1 MSVPVAFRDYEA
13 PYFPLS
19 GPASFGMK
27 LVKAD
32 PKLTTYQFLVSL
44 SKKAITSGSE
54 LIGTF
59 EVGTPGAT
67 YSRGMAGVIK
77 YKETNK
83 VRQLTIGSV
92 ETSSETQLII
102 AYQNDTNRFEV
113 DFGTNMITKR
123 PIKMRFLYFNESTFL
138 AKETGILA
146 SAEYDWYKFKHVTKY
161 VRKLSPTKSFLLHTR
176 TTYWPQ
182 KHVTGEIEYSPEK
195 EMLSMRFD
203 ANQFNQRVEMDGKFV
218 STETSKGLDFTATHI
233 SSNKKISFYTG
244 IVNTEVAKKF
254 VFDVKTASSKPV
266 SLVWGY
272 FSGKGAHTVRFD
284 ATVFEKTAA
293 LFADYSNLRSGYHA
307 MKFGALVE
315 KHSVGLVTSYN
326 NVAKLDK
333 EACVV
338 AYYNDKRPAKIC
350 LTLKEKMLTLSG
362 EVMKRTAAVS
372 FGLTTTQEK
381 YILNSVLN
389 VQGKEMMKNVVE
401 LTLKS
406 LLENELKMTTI
417 VGKQSVM
424 TRMYTT
430 KESSATT
437 LFGFEGQGFGQVV
450 KLQTTYSMST
460 RDDVTVRGIIVEGWV
475 NKKLPVNL
483 TFLVE
488 NSDKMKGVRAILK
501 ILDYTAQSSMIY
513 AVPKTSEYVF
523 ITDMSLT
530 KKKLVMFRSKTN
542 DVIIWT
548 DKVKA
553 YKSSWEVTIWNKEF
567 KYGFDISYEKRST
580 DVKSIHAVTF
590 GADYA
595 RNRRSAVTFTIGN
608 DEQFAELL
616 IDVNYLPGRLMQH
629 VFIYDKVANKFDIS
643 IEFLPKMFV
652 KFTGRLDKVEGWKFT
667 TDMTLSWENYERTL
681 QTVAAYVNKADL
693 KGLNFAFSALNQRF
707 FIGSEYNKKA
717 KSISFT
723 ASAFGRSARLTS
735 SLDVDR
741 GTGNAVFSMQKM
753 EGNKLIMKD
762 IFEATVT
769 FSKTRVSLELK
780 AGQTSMLKTVGTLEK
795 TKGSV
800 EMIVMGRSIVK
811 LQGLYSAEQKR
822 GSIDLLVMGKQA
834 FQMVG
839 KYNKEQNTFLLSFDL
854 LKKGRQVVF
863 GARWNNERKEVTV
876 SAEFMNRIFGL
887 VARFDPVHFAA
898 GFHVFYQRTTLG
910 WAVAFDRENSLVVFN
925 LKVTPKT
932 SVQFLLQ
939 VINDR
944 IISLSVERKTGAETF
959 KEAVFKY
966 ELTSS
971 ASKVFFE
978 WNKDTVKSIKD
989 MVVPAVTRAL
999 KDAVKLSTSAAEIG
1013 QDVSMDTLKR
1023 LVKKSLEMINEA
1035 DRRFDSFDFV
1045 AARNKAGEMIMLGLT
1060 KAAQL
1065 GQQGLKLTSKS
1076 MTKLAS
1082 KVPEMVSAAQR
1093 YSKKVLSF
1101 SRIAMKDGIEFT
1113 KNAYKAVESV
1123 TTAGVPVAK
1132 LAIKLAK
1139 EFKIRGK
1146 TTEEIVKSLVELV
1159 EKLVKSYKANLSKQ
1173 LSKLT
1178 ADAKKYLESVRMP
1191 LSDKKVV
1198 DIIKEYVAKIRAI
1211 NIEEKTRELTRK
1223 IMEYKV
1229 MGAKVKAHLEK
1240 IKRVLNNLPEELK
1253 KAAFSMIK
1261 SGRMNLKKVEKVLKK
1276 VRSAFAPLTAC
1287 IRKIAKSIEKH
1298 FGPLVTKGYKN
1309 AIAVLKAQITNLY
1322 KPLKA
1327 TATKIIKIILDFTKP
1342 LLKPIAPLYLDI
1354 KSQVRALELLE
1365 YEFGNVFD
1373 VYYRLYAKI
1382 VTKVYGDVYSR
1393 AKTSLKTYIEDV
1405 KKISSMTL
1413 EEIAEKVIDGSAAA
1427 LTESVATAKKV
1438 YNNRAKIYAD
1448 VKARTIRVR
1457 NLISEIIS
1465 IALSR
1470 PVEEILEMSLSYT
1483 GRYTELA
1490 LREAAS
1496 LLTQIAE
1503 MDVATPL
1510 KKAWEDM
1517 DLLNHLARYGVNGK
1531 ITELIAAAKEVNVTV
1546 VLIRVLKTVQS
1557 QLIQARKALNDV
1569 YGYVSKE
1576 SMRVVEMIKAIPKK
1590 DFETWYREV
1599 RTAVITSQKTFSK
1612 LITDAFEVVRIN
1624 AVLLKTKAEALS
1636 KTFMEKYGQ
1645 PIKNTIFLLRQR
1657 AALVYSDVRYDV
1669 VVVAN
1674 IYKGLVYGI
1683 AKEKY
1688 AVVKKTLRT
1697 KYDQLY
1703 KDISALYRKYEDKT
1717 WEQIGN
1723 EIIAV
1728 GKDAIAKIEERY
1740 AKVEVFTKKAVAVV
1754 KDMYQKGKKITVENY
1769 AKLEKI
1775 YLETVKPEVIELYE
1789 KITSYVKA
1797 KSTELKEKTVASY
1810 NKLVTEVK
1818 KIYEANKNLSIRQLT
1833 VRGRKLVMDAIAKYI
1848 KAVKAAVKEHYGKIY
1863 TQVMQLKTK
1872 FMKEFLPVVKD
1883 EAVSIINQALRGSVL
1898 LAEEAIT
1905 AFRPQYEAVMK
1916 YTEKYLTKGKAL
1928 AKKYYAEAI
1937 ELSKKFYENA
1947 KETSVEMYKKGI
1959 AKLEVQYKKI
1969 VAYVEG
1975 LIKKIK
1981 NHPKYQQMIKHELYL
1996 KLEKF
2001 VKKAIEMTRKKIEEV
2016 KVKIN
2021 ELKNHP
2027 KIAEIKQQIEELK
2040 KHATVKEIVAG
2051 AKQIRKSLIFT
2062 LTRIQEKL
2070 APQIKKLKAI
2080 ISSIPDLARAQLAS
2094 FRADPVEC
2102 FWNSV
2107 SKIEAALK
2115 KVVNYEW
2122 RTLKTEVP
2130 KAVKQFF
2137 AEVTDEKTK
2146 EVYNKIVADVLNIR
2160 NVYYK
2165 VLESLPQKIK
2175 AECTKFCVEQL
2186 EKLKQ
2191 QYAKLVAQW
2200 KDSPLYPIFAN
2211 KIWGE
2216 IADEFVRH
2224 EIVVELRKLAR
2235 AGLERFFVAYAKAVK
2250 DFKAY
2255 VQTKR
2260 SELMKKYNEMV
2271 SKFNSFIDTTT
2282 LEHIVLK
2289 TVELY
2294 ERSVSVVVNNV
2305 KEFSTKV
2312 TEIAKE
2318 YQDKVTAFGTEKYNE
2333 MKRYF
2338 YKKYAVVAAELKTQ
2352 YGKAVVIMKAYT
2364 KQIIEKSQE
2373 LKTKAVEKV
2382 TVMWE
2387 KSKTRKMIET
2397 MKQMTVGETLAV
2409 LMKVPGDAK
2418 KVYKDVEEMIISR
2431 YHVYIQPRVKMTVD
2445 ALKFVGNEIN
2455 ETAVF
2460 VIRYYRLK
2468 ENIKQLYSQ
2477 GYMKVI
2483 AMVPRVPVAAKRWF
2497 KAASKESLRA
2507 IHSSMV
2513 YMDNFDLNA
2522 YAEKMRSYVPDVTKY
2537 VNVKVN
2543 DGGVVMSVSH
2553 PFEITPSF
2561 SHHTNKAKETVK
2573 TYTNKVTK
2581 KTIAVTRALL
2591 EKLRART
2598 LELRKDLNESY
2609 LAHAKLGQHLKSR
2622 GAALQKLAI
2631 EKKETLVQLVKDSFV
2646 LAKVLTVKTLNEG
2659 AELTKSAFK
2668 KTKVAAVSILNSDSI
2683 PEAYQKVRVFSH
2695 QAFLALK
2702 RRYARA
2708 VRIANNIV
2716 ADIKKS
2722 IVQRARP
2729 YYIATKTS
2737 GFRAA
2742 YNLAEKELMSAV
2754 QYAKGALMRTI
2765 TTAKNLL
2772 APEDFEALSQYANV
2786 HANILKKYGKRLFHA
2801 YRWNKVMLDRFI
2813 RRSKMSI
2820 YYRYVSPLTRRAN
2833 PIRSE

>member
-67 YSRGMAGVIK
+67 YSRGLAGVIK

-92 ETSSETQLII
+92 EASSETQLTI

-113 DFGTNMITKR
+113 DFGTNMITKK

-146 SAEYDWYKFKHVTKY
+146 SAEYDWYKFQHVTKY

-195 EMLSMRFD
+195 DTLSMRFD

-244 IVNTEVAKKF
+244 IVNTEEAKKF
-254 VFDVKTASSKPV
+254 VFNVKTASSKPV

-284 ATVFEKTAA
+284 ATVFGKTAA
-293 LFADYSNLRSGYHA
+293 LFADYSNLRSGYHG

-315 KHSVGLVTSYN
+315 GHTIGLVTSYN

-350 LTLKEKMLTLSG
+350 LTLKEKKLTLSG

-372 FGLTTTQEK
+372 FGLTTTQEM
-381 YILNSVLN
+381 YVLNSVLN
-389 VQGKEMMKNVVE
+389 VQGIEMMKNVVE

-406 LLENELKMTTI
+406 LLENEFKMTTTA
-417 VGKQSVM
+417 GKQSIM

-460 RDDVTVRGIIVEGWV
+460 KDDVTVRGIIVEGWV
-475 NKKLPVNL
+475 NKKLPVNF
-483 TFLVE
+483 TFVVE

-523 ITDMSLT
+523 ITDMSMT
-530 KKKLVMFRSKTN
+530 KKELVILGSKTN
-542 DVIIWT
+542 DVVIWT

-553 YKSSWEVTIWNKEF
+553 YKSSWEVTVWNKKF
-567 KYGFDISYEKRST
+567 KYGFDVTYEKRST

-595 RNRRSAVTFTIGN
+595 RNRRSAVTFTVGN
-608 DEQFAELL
+608 SEKFAELL
-616 IDVNYLPGRLMQH
+616 IDVSYLPGRLLQH
-629 VFIYDKVANKFDIS
+629 VFIYDKVANKFEVS

-681 QTVAAYVNKADL
+681 QAVAAYINKADL

-717 KSISFT
+717 KSISFS

-735 SLDVDR
+735 RLDVNR
-741 GTGNAVFSMQKM
+741 GIGNAIFSMQRM

-762 IFEATVT
+762 IFEATVA

-780 AGQTSMLKTVGTLEK
+780 AGQTSILKTIGTLEK
-795 TKGSV
+795 TKGSL
-800 EMIVMGRSIVK
+800 EMMIMGRAIVK
-811 LQGLYSAEQKR
+811 LQGLYNAEQKR
-822 GSIDLLVMGKQA
+822 GTLDLFVLGKQR

-854 LKKGRQVVF
+854 LKKGTQVVF
-863 GARWNNERKEVTV
+863 GARWNNERKEITI
-876 SAEFMNRIFGL
+876 SAEFMHRIFGF
-887 VARFDPVHFAA
+887 VARFDPVNYAA
-898 GFHVFYQRTTLG
+898 GFHVFYRKTMLG
-910 WAVAFDRENSLVVFN
+910 WAAAFDRQNSLVVFN

-944 IISLSVERKTGAETF
+944 IISLSVERKTGTETF

-971 ASKVFFE
+971 ASKIFFE
-978 WNKDTVKSIKD
+978 WNKDTVKGIKD
-989 MVVPAVTRAL
+989 MIVPAVTKAL
-999 KDAVKLSTSAAEIG
+999 KDVAKLSKAAAEIG
-1013 QDVSMDTLKR
+1013 QDVSFATLNK

-1035 DRRFDSFDFV
+1035 DRRFDNFDFV

-1060 KAAQL
+1060 KTAQL

-1076 MTKLAS
+1076 MVKLAS
-1082 KVPEMVSAAQR
+1082 NIPKIVSAAQR
-1093 YSKKVLSF
+1093 YSKKALEF
-1101 SRIAMKDGIEFT
+1101 SRVAMRDGIKFT
-1113 KNAYKAVESV
+1113 KNAYKALESV
-1123 TTAGVPVAK
+1123 TEAGVPVAK

-1139 EFKIRGK
+1139 EFKIQGK
-1146 TTEEIVKSLVELV
+1146 TTEQIVKSFVELV
-1159 EKLVKSYKANLSKQ
+1159 ERLVSSYKTNVSKQ
-1173 LSKLT
+1173 LNKLT
-1178 ADAKKYLESVRMP
+1178 TDAKKYLESVKMP

-1198 DIIKEYVAKIRAI
+1198 EVIKEYVAKIKAI

-1223 IMEYKV
+1223 LLEYQV
-1229 MGAKVKAHLEK
+1229 MGAQVKAHLQK
-1240 IKRVLNNLPEELK
+1240 IRKVINNLPEELK
-1253 KAAFSMIK
+1253 KAAISLIK
-1261 SGRMNLKKVEKVLKK
+1261 AGRGCVKEVEKVLKK
-1276 VRSAFAPLTAC
+1276 VKAAFTPLTAC
-1287 IRKIAKSIEKH
+1287 VRKITTSVRKH
-1298 FGPLVTKGYKN
+1298 FGPLVTKGYKKVMD
-1309 AIAVLKAQITNLY
+1309 ALKAEITNLY
-1322 KPLKA
+1322 APLKA
-1327 TATKIIKIILDFTKP
+1327 AARKMIRIIFDFTKP
-1342 LLKPIAPLYLDI
+1342 LLKPIGPLYLDI

-1365 YEFGNVFD
+1365 YELGNVFD
-1373 VYYRLYAKI
+1373 VYTREYADKVATAYRDMYR
-1382 VTKVYGDVYSR
+1382 R
-1393 AKTSLKTYIEDV
+1393 AKTSLKTYFEDM
-1405 KKISSMTL
+1405 KKTSSMTL
-1413 EEIAEKVIDGSAAA
+1413 EEMAEKLIDRSAAA
-1427 LTESVATAKKV
+1427 LTETVAAARKV
-1438 YNNRAKIYAD
+1438 YNDKAKIYVD

-1457 NLISEIIS
+1457 NLVTEIIS
-1465 IALSR
+1465 VALSR
-1470 PVEEILEMSLSYT
+1470 PVEEILEVSLRYT
-1483 GRYTELA
+1483 GKYTELA
-1490 LREAAS
+1490 LKEAAK
-1496 LLTQIAE
+1496 LLTQISE

-1517 DLLNHLARYGVNGK
+1517 DLLNHLNRYGVNAK
-1531 ITELIAAAKEVNVTV
+1531 ITELITAAKKVNVTV
-1546 VLIRVLKTVQS
+1546 ALMRALKTVTS
-1557 QLIQARKALNDV
+1557 QLMQVRKTLDDV
-1569 YGYVSKE
+1569 YGYISKE

-1599 RTAVITSQKTFSK
+1599 QTAVITSQKALTK
-1612 LITDAFEVVRIN
+1612 LITDAFAVVRRN
-1624 AVLLKTKAEALS
+1624 AVLMKTKAEALS
-1636 KTFMEKYGQ
+1636 KTFMEKYGK
-1645 PIKNTIFLLRQR
+1645 PIKNMIHLLRLR
-1657 AALVYSDVRYDV
+1657 AALVYDDVRYDV
-1669 VVVAN
+1669 AVVAN

-1683 AKEKY
+1683 AKERY
-1688 AVVKKTLRT
+1688 AAVKKALRT
-1697 KYDQLY
+1697 KYDELY
-1703 KDISALYRKYEDKT
+1703 KDISAFYRKYEDKT

-1723 EIIAV
+1723 EVIAV
-1728 GKDAIAKIEERY
+1728 GKNVYAKIEQRY
-1740 AKVEVFTKKAVAVV
+1740 AKVEALTKKAIEAG
-1754 KDMYQKGKKITVENY
+1754 KDVYQTGKKITVENY
-1769 AKLEKI
+1769 AKLEKV
-1775 YLETVKPEVIELYE
+1775 YLETVKPKVVELYE
-1789 KITSYVKA
+1789 KIASYVKA
-1797 KSTELKEKTVASY
+1797 KSAELKEKTVSSY

-1833 VRGRKLVMDAIAKYI
+1833 VRGRKLVMDAITKYI
-1848 KAVKAAVKEHYGKIY
+1848 EAVKAAVKEHYGKIY
-1863 TQVMQLKTK
+1863 TQVMHLKTK
-1872 FMKEFLPVVKD
+1872 FMKGVLPVVKG
-1883 EAVSIINQALRGSVL
+1883 EVVSIINQALKGSVL
-1898 LAEEAIT
+1898 LAEEAIK
-1905 AFRPQYEAVMK
+1905 AFQPQYQVMMK
-1916 YTEKYLTKGKAL
+1916 YAEEYLTEGKAL
-1928 AKKYYAEAI
+1928 VKKYYAQAV
-1937 ELSKKFYENA
+1937 ELSMKFYKNA
-1947 KETSVEMYKKGI
+1947 KESSVEMYEKAI
-1959 AKLEVQYKKI
+1959 ARLEVEYKKI
-1969 VAYVEG
+1969 VAYVEE
-1975 LIKKIK
+1975 LIKKVK
-1981 NHPKYQQMIKHELYL
+1981 NHPKYQEIIKHGSYL

-2001 VKKAIEMTRKKIEEV
+2001 VKNAMEMTKKKMAELKV
-2016 KVKIN
+2016 KVA

-2027 KIAEIKQQIEELK
+2027 KIAEIKQKIEELK
-2040 KHATVKEIVAG
+2040 KHATVKEIVAS
-2051 AKQIRKSLIFT
+2051 AKQLRTSLMFT
-2062 LTRIQEKL
+2062 LNKIQEKL
-2070 APQIKKLKAI
+2070 APQITELKAK
-2080 ISSIPDLARAQLAS
+2080 ISSIPDVAKAQLTS
-2094 FRADPVEC
+2094 FRADPVQC
-2102 FWNSV
+2102 FWSNV
-2107 SKIEAALK
+2107 GKIETAVKEL
-2115 KVVNYEW
+2115 VEYEW

-2130 KAVKQFF
+2130 KAVKKFF

-2146 EVYNKIVADVLNIR
+2146 EMYNKITADALKMY

-2165 VLESLPQKIK
+2165 VLASLPQKIK
-2175 AECTKFCVEQL
+2175 AECTTFCVEQL
-2186 EKLKQ
+2186 EKVKQ

-2200 KDSPLYPIFAN
+2200 KNSPLYPIFTN
-2211 KIWGE
+2211 KIWKE
-2216 IADEFVRH
+2216 IADEVFRH
-2224 EIVVELRKLAR
+2224 EIVVELRKLAK

-2250 DFKAY
+2250 DIKGY

-2260 SELMKKYNEMV
+2260 AELMTKYNEMLT
-2271 SKFNSFIDTTT
+2271 KFNSFIDTTT
-2282 LEHIVLK
+2282 LEHIVFK

-2294 ERSVSVVVNNV
+2294 ERSMSVVVKNV
-2305 KEFSTKV
+2305 KELSAKV
-2312 TEIAKE
+2312 TKMAKE
-2318 YQDKVTAFGTEKYNE
+2318 YQSKVTAFGKKQYEE
-2333 MKRYF
+2333 MKSYF
-2338 YKKYAVVAAELKTQ
+2338 DKKYPVVAAELKTQ
-2352 YGKAVVIMKAYT
+2352 YAKAVVVVKAYAM
-2364 KQIIEKSQE
+2364 KIAEKSQE
-2373 LKTKAVEKV
+2373 MKTKAAEKV
-2382 TVMWE
+2382 MDMWE
-2387 KSKTRKMIET
+2387 KSSAKKMLETIKT
-2397 MKQMTVGETLAV
+2397 MTVGETLAV

-2418 KVYKDVEEMIISR
+2418 KVYNDVEEMIISR
-2431 YHVYIQPRVKMTVD
+2431 YHVYIQPRVKMAVD
-2445 ALKFVGNEIN
+2445 AVKFVGNEIN
-2455 ETAVF
+2455 ETIVF

-2468 ENIKQLYSQ
+2468 DNIKQLYDQ
-2477 GYMKVI
+2477 GHKKLI
-2483 AMVPRVPVAAKRWF
+2483 AILPRVPVVAKRWL
-2497 KAASKESLRA
+2497 KSASKESLRA
-2507 IHSSMV
+2507 VHSSMV
-2513 YMDNFDLNA
+2513 YMDNFDMKA
-2522 YAEKMRSYVPDVTKY
+2522 YADKMRSYVPDVKKY

-2543 DGGVVMSVSH
+2543 DGGAVLSVSH

-2561 SHHTNKAKETVK
+2561 SHHANKAKDTVK
-2573 TYTNKVTK
+2573 AYTNKVTK

-2622 GAALQKLAI
+2622 GAALQKLAT
-2631 EKKETLVQLVKDSFV
+2631 EQKETLVQLVKDSFF
-2646 LAKVLTVKTLNEG
+2646 LAKALTVKTVNEG
-2659 AELTKSAFK
+2659 VDLTKSAFK
-2668 KTKVAAVSILNSDSI
+2668 YSKTAAVSILNSDSI
-2683 PEAYQKVRVFSH
+2683 PEAYQKARAFSN
-2695 QAFLALK
+2695 QAVQALK
-2702 RRYARA
+2702 KRYSLA
-2708 VRIANNIV
+2708 VRIANNVV

-2722 IVQRARP
+2722 IVQRVRP
-2729 YYIATKTS
+2729 YYVATKIS
-2737 GFRAA
+2737 GLRAA
-2742 YNLAEKELMSAV
+2742 YILAEKELMVAV
-2754 QYAKGALMRTI
+2754 RNAKEVLMSTI
-2765 TTAKNLL
+2765 RNVKNSL

-2786 HANILKKYGKRLFHA
+2786 HTNILKKYGKRLFQA
-2801 YRWNKVMLDRFI
+2801 YRWNKIMLDRFI
-2813 RRSKMSI
+2813 RRSKMSL